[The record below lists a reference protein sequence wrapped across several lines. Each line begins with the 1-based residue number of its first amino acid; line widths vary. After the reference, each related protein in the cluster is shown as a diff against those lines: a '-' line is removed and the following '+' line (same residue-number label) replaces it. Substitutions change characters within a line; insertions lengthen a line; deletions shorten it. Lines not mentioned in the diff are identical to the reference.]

1 MPGAVDFLVRLDDK
15 ARDKIYYNIK
25 KAQLVNDNELFK
37 KLNEFIWQ
45 IRTLY
50 NSKAYRLLSFWYT
63 TNDKQSLVVATHG
76 ILKKAQKTP
85 PNEIK
90 KAEEIRKQYLNN
102 KMTKL
107 LTMDNRF
114 KTVSIDTMID
124 KHIGKRGTVRREAF
138 ENELRIDLL
147 GQAIKQARQER
158 NLTQEQL
165 GELVGVQKAQISKI
179 ENSVK
184 NARFETILKVFDAL
198 GAKVNFNV
206 ELNDKKLAY

>member
-1 MPGAVDFLVRLDDK
+1 M
-15 ARDKIYYNIK
+15 
-25 KAQLVNDNELFK
+25 E
-37 KLNEFIWQ
+37 
-45 IRTLY
+45 
-50 NSKAYRLLSFWYT
+50 
-63 TNDKQSLVVATHG
+63 
-76 ILKKAQKTP
+76 
-85 PNEIK
+85 
-90 KAEEIRKQYLNN
+90 N
-102 KMTKL
+102 K
-107 LTMDNRF
+107 F
-114 KTVSIDTMID
+114 KTVSLDTMID
-124 KHIGKRGTVRREAF
+124 KHIGKRGTAKREAF

-206 ELNDKKLAY
+206 ELNDKQLAY